1 MTDIIRDI
9 PSIDAITASMN
20 AFIDEHN
27 LAKVDPEPTHYHTAE
42 LYGRR
47 LVVPTGT
54 VFTTKVHKS
63 DHIAVCLRGHIVIFK
78 EDGQRFEVKAP
89 DVFITVTLKRGLLDV
104 HGIWQNMDA
113 YQAERTG
120 EIIKDRIIKKIS
132 VKGILERPQIPFF
145 TSYEVA
151 SGNWN
156 PHLHAVSLIPTGMSF
171 EEYDERCRRAISHL
185 DWVNDQIDIR
195 PLTYSKDES
204 WSGACN
210 YILKNGT
217 DSLLPMACQVPKS
230 LSGRCS

>member
-1 MTDIIRDI
+1 M
-9 PSIDAITASMN
+9 ASRY
-20 AFIDEHN
+20 E
-27 LAKVDPEPTHYHTAE
+27 
-42 LYGRR
+42 
-47 LVVPTGT
+47 
-54 VFTTKVHKS
+54 
-63 DHIAVCLRGHIVIFK
+63 LRGAATRWLSSF
-78 EDGQRFEVKAP
+78 AP

-185 DWVNDQIDIR
+185 RSEEHTSELQ
-195 PLTYSKDES
+195 SH
-204 WSGACN
+204 
-210 YILKNGT
+210 
-217 DSLLPMACQVPKS
+217 
-230 LSGRCS
+230 

>member
-89 DVFITVTLKRGLLDV
+89 DVFITPKGTQRFIYVVDEVEWLTV
-104 HGIWQNMDA
+104 HHCEEQDMA
-113 YQAERTG
+113 RVEKALVCET
-120 EIIKDRIIKKIS
+120 
-132 VKGILERPQIPFF
+132 
-145 TSYEVA
+145 
-151 SGNWN
+151 
-156 PHLHAVSLIPTGMSF
+156 M
-171 EEYDERCRRAISHL
+171 EEYNR
-185 DWVNDQIDIR
+185 
-195 PLTYSKDES
+195 
-204 WSGACN
+204 
-210 YILKNGT
+210 
-217 DSLLPMACQVPKS
+217 LLEAPK
-230 LSGRCS
+230 